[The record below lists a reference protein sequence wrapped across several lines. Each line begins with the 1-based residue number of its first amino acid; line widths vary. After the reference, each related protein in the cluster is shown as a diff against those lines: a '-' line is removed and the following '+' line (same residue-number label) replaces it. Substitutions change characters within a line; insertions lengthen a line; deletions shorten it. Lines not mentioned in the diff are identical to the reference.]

1 MEGVCQAR
9 FGTPPSGPLAWV
21 VPEKMKLTSR
31 RYDALVTGMKRAT
44 VYLDEDLHKALKLK
58 AIETDLSLS
67 DIVNQAVRY
76 TLEEDLDDLSEIESR
91 KKEGTMPYETF
102 LKELKSRGQI

>member
-1 MEGVCQAR
+1 
-9 FGTPPSGPLAWV
+9 
-21 VPEKMKLTSR
+21 
-31 RYDALVTGMKRAT
+31 MKRAT

>member
-1 MEGVCQAR
+1 
-9 FGTPPSGPLAWV
+9 
-21 VPEKMKLTSR
+21 
-31 RYDALVTGMKRAT
+31 MKRAT

-58 AIETDLSLS
+58 AIETDSSLS

-76 TLEEDLDDLSEIESR
+76 TLEEDLDDLSDIETR

-102 LKELKSRGQI
+102 LKELKNRGQI

>member
-1 MEGVCQAR
+1 
-9 FGTPPSGPLAWV
+9 
-21 VPEKMKLTSR
+21 
-31 RYDALVTGMKRAT
+31 MKRAT

-58 AIETDLSLS
+58 AIESDSSLS

-76 TLEEDLDDLSEIESR
+76 TLEEDLDDLIAIETR
-91 KKEGTMPYETF
+91 KKEGTLPYETF